1 MEDRAQEGF
10 TWLHGTLGR
19 PAGNHLPLQSLM
31 PHVPSQAWGQFC
43 PSISLGGAFPV
54 DQQVVMESW
63 SRQCWEEPWGGSM
76 GRLLAFQI
84 WTPMS
89 PGKQDS
95 QQYGQ
100 DWNPELWL
108 TSLCS
113 FQEALLQPKDLSV
126 L

>member
-1 MEDRAQEGF
+1 
-10 TWLHGTLGR
+10 
-19 PAGNHLPLQSLM
+19 
-31 PHVPSQAWGQFC
+31 
-43 PSISLGGAFPV
+43 
-54 DQQVVMESW
+54 
-63 SRQCWEEPWGGSM
+63 M